1 MVRMRAPFNL
11 DTFLGKAEQGTTTLS
26 TPKEQILFS
35 QGDTAD
41 AVFYI
46 QAGKV
51 KVTVVSE
58 HGKEAVVAILEQGAV
73 LGESCLVGQ
82 TVCTASA
89 TTLEDSRILRIE
101 KAAMLRMLQEH
112 PKFAEAFMSYV
123 LTHSIR
129 V

>member
-1 MVRMRAPFNL
+1 MLDASRYGQGVVSGTWLAQSLQQGEEGDHSMVRMRAPFNL

-73 LGESCLVGQ
+73 LGKV
-82 TVCTASA
+82 
-89 TTLEDSRILRIE
+89 
-101 KAAMLRMLQEH
+101 
-112 PKFAEAFMSYV
+112 
-123 LTHSIR
+123 
-129 V
+129 